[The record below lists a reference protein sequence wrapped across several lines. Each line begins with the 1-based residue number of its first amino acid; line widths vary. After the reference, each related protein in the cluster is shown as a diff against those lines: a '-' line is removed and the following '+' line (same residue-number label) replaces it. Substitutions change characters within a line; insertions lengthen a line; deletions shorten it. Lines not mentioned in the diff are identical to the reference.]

1 MRLRDSGAQLIA
13 LIGLL
18 DNRPELLGQLSLR
31 DLGKTSITCALG
43 DKYWMESTN
52 PEHQH
57 RLNFRVTG

>member
-52 PEHQH
+52 PEH
-57 RLNFRVTG
+57 